1 MTDSGPLFNPKS
13 SNLSFYFYN
22 PQSSMVKN
30 MVALL
35 CDDDVTQ
42 SFMMFYSFDD
52 IFHLNLFFQSSA
64 ALHLLIYSTWTY
76 WHWLT
81 ASIHRLKILMHLFPG
96 CCHFESIKSK
106 IVRKDFFFKH
116 VYDPHINRIDFILT
130 FQFKLKFWSLFQW
143 WTHKMTST
151 ISISF

>member
-1 MTDSGPLFNPKS
+1 MNNISIYFQMNFDTHLTDSGPLFNPKS
-13 SNLSFYFYN
+13 SNLSVYFYN
-22 PQSSMVKN
+22 PKSSKYMVRN
-30 MVALL
+30 MVVLL
-35 CDDDVTQ
+35 CDDDDVTQ

-52 IFHLNLFFQSSA
+52 IFHLNSFFQSSA

-106 IVRKDFFFKH
+106 IVRKDFFFQH
-116 VYDPHINRIDFILT
+116 VYDPHIYCIDFILT
-130 FQFKLKFWSLFQW
+130 FSV
-143 WTHKMTST
+143 SA
-151 ISISF
+151 